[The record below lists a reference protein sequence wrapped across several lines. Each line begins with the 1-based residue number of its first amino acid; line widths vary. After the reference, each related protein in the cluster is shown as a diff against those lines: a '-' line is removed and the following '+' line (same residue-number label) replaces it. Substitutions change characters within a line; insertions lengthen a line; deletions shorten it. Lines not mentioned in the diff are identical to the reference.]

1 MYHTHVLTHPHTFV
15 PLCVCAEVNTGVY
28 NKSYQ
33 VYEGDQKTELL
44 TNAKKEHSLLH
55 MRYVARNG
63 SREAKEDSF

>member
-1 MYHTHVLTHPHTFV
+1 
-15 PLCVCAEVNTGVY
+15 VNTGVY

-63 SREAKEDSF
+63 WREAKEEGKRSKRGRGRCSSGFHRGRR